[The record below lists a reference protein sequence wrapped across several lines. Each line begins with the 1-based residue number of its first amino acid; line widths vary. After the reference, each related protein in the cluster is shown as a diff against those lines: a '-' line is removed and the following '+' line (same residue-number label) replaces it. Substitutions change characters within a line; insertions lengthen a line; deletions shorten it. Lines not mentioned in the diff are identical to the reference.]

1 MSTYNRFI
9 SIHQKLKSMKRIF
22 CLFTMFALFTL
33 VLPAQ
38 VQPDKVTISKTELTA
53 DQLTKL
59 EAQQK
64 LDLANQQISE
74 LQGKIETYGKWVG
87 VGGEVGTAVKEGL
100 TAVVDV
106 ADKFGKTDV
115 GKFTL
120 IMVAWK
126 VMGQDVVRILLGLL
140 FFTVLTIIILKVYR
154 RVVIARKV
162 LIENPG
168 FLRYPKKY
176 EVVKT
181 ELDSDGVTIVTLIL
195 VAAYLIGIW
204 ITYGIMF

>member
-1 MSTYNRFI
+1 M
-9 SIHQKLKSMKRIF
+9 
-22 CLFTMFALFTL
+22 FTLFTL

-38 VQPDKVTISKTELTA
+38 VQPDKVVISKTELTA

-64 LDLANQQISE
+64 LDLANQQINE

-120 IMVAWK
+120 IMIAWK
-126 VMGQDVVRILLGLL
+126 VMGQDVIRILLGLL
-140 FFTVLTIIILKVYR
+140 FFTILTIIILKVYR
-154 RVVIARKV
+154 RVVIAHKV
-162 LIENPG
+162 LTENLG

-181 ELDSDGVTIVTLIL
+181 ELDSDGVIIVTLIL
-195 VAAYLIGIW
+195 VVAYLIGIW
-204 ITYGIMF
+204 ITYSIMF